1 MPHQNV
7 DSANATAQN
16 AATDPVGPGDQTE
29 AGKSRPD
36 AARPPEPHSY
46 AASNFAESTL
56 APPAAGEVADF
67 MDEGDALDA
76 DDVQLGGTNR
86 NRPAD
91 TEHDRGQ
98 GRKTREANRN
108 IARTGTAEGR

>member
-7 DSANATAQN
+7 DSATAAAQN

-29 AGKSRPD
+29 AGKSRPVE
-36 AARPPEPHSY
+36 ARGPEPRSY
-46 AASNFAESTL
+46 AAPDVRDSTL

-67 MDEGDALDA
+67 MDEGDPIDA

-86 NRPAD
+86 NRPRN
-91 TEHDRGQ
+91 TEMDLGQ
-98 GRKTREANRN
+98 GPKTRAGNRN
-108 IARTGTAEGR
+108 IVKTGSADGR

>member
-7 DSANATAQN
+7 ESAKATAQN

-36 AARPPEPHSY
+36 GARPPEPHSY
-46 AASNFAESTL
+46 AAADVAESTL

-67 MDEGDALDA
+67 MDEGDALGA

-86 NRPAD
+86 NRPRN
-91 TEHDRGQ
+91 TEIDVGQ
-98 GRKTREANRN
+98 GPKTRAGNRN
-108 IARTGTAEGR
+108 RVRTGTADG

>member
-7 DSANATAQN
+7 DSSTATAQN
-16 AATDPVGPGDQTE
+16 AATDPVGPGDQTA
-29 AGKSRPD
+29 AGGESR
-36 AARPPEPHSY
+36 RPEPHSY
-46 AASNFAESTL
+46 AAADVAESTL

-86 NRPAD
+86 NRPRNTDAD
-91 TEHDRGQ
+91 TGQ
-98 GRKTREANRN
+98 GPKTRAGNQQRLK
-108 IARTGTAEGR
+108 TGSADGV